1 MVRRS
6 AERSMVELQS
16 VDVTDA
22 LWDYESHKEL
32 LKTYVV
38 LEVSLYLH
46 LSICKAQ
53 TRTTLRV
60 VGNVNHLGSC
70 IMWDFSWPIS
80 HVFFYTETHICAGP
94 TSFLFCEERE
104 IGTLSIRFLCP
115 VLDIYFRMRWCPRS
129 DYVFPWTKKAHCND

>member
-1 MVRRS
+1 
-6 AERSMVELQS
+6 MVELQS

-70 IMWDFSWPIS
+70 IMWDFRGQF
-80 HVFFYTETHICAGP
+80 HMFFLIQKP
-94 TSFLFCEERE
+94 TSVLV
-104 IGTLSIRFLCP
+104 LP
-115 VLDIYFRMRWCPRS
+115 VSCSVR
-129 DYVFPWTKKAHCND
+129 KEK